1 MAGEDQQKQGEGR
14 GFAGLSSLVSDVN
27 LTLLPPDKQ
36 AASGSGALSSAKPP
50 TASENTQPRPQPT
63 PNTQPRPQPT
73 HEHPVQEPSKP
84 TTGTSTGKWMLGI
97 AAVVG
102 VLWFIGA
109 ANKKPSSTST
119 SYSPAARSAAPSYSA
134 APAQPHVSSR
144 PEEVKPPVGQNLV
157 LSTAQ
162 IMYCLAEDI
171 RIDSA
176 STVVNNYSDFDVN
189 RFNAMVTDY
198 NSRCAS
204 FRYKTGALESARRNI
219 DPYRSQIKAEGINRF
234 AHTSSPGPSSA
245 SVFAP
250 SSAPALAPTP
260 APTTA
265 SAPVQSPG
273 PAPASSRPAPDAMVI
288 AVQQKLNELGYNAG
302 IPDGLMGKRTRS
314 AIMAFQQDKGVAATG
329 VANQALLLWLE
340 AISP

>member
-1 MAGEDQQKQGEGR
+1 MAGEDQEKQGESR
-14 GFAGLSSLVSDVN
+14 GFAGLSSLVSDVDM
-27 LTLLPPDKQ
+27 TLLPPDKQ

-63 PNTQPRPQPT
+63 PNTQPRPQLT

-84 TTGTSTGKWMLGI
+84 TTGMSTGKWMLGI

-109 ANKKPSSTST
+109 ANKEPSSTAT
-119 SYSPAARSAAPSYSA
+119 SYSPSARNTAPSYSA

-144 PEEVKPPVGQNLV
+144 LEEVQPPVGQNLV

-162 IMYCLAEDI
+162 IIYCLAEDI

-176 STVVNNYSDFDVN
+176 STVVNNNSDFDVN
-189 RFNAMVTDY
+189 RFNSMVTDY

-204 FRYKTGALESARRNI
+204 FRYKTGALESARRKI
-219 DPYRSQIKAEGINRF
+219 DPYRSQIQAEGRNRF
-234 AHTSSPGPSSA
+234 AQSSFPGPSSA

-250 SSAPALAPTP
+250 SSAPASAPTA
-260 APTTA
+260 AP
-265 SAPVQSPG
+265 APVQSPG
-273 PAPASSRPAPDAMVI
+273 PALASSRHAPDAMVQVI
-288 AVQQKLNELGYNAG
+288 QRKLNELGYNAG
-302 IPDGLMGKRTRS
+302 IPDGVMGKRTRS

-340 AISP
+340 TLSP